1 LDVFGLNLL
10 IARDK
15 IGSGNHIF
23 YIPINIIFQNVMFL
37 FPACEKAAFAKA
49 KV

>member
-1 LDVFGLNLL
+1 MCLVYTY

-23 YIPINIIFQNVMFL
+23 LYPYKHHLPECHVPLPCLFQ
-37 FPACEKAAFAKA
+37 AAFAKA